1 MDAAFAASF
10 TGANMKN
17 SYFNTPRR
25 SEDCTFHSWADPIHY
40 DEQPSW
46 RKDPDTLIMGFCA
59 AGFIFMVVYLLM
71 GK

>member
-1 MDAAFAASF
+1 
-10 TGANMKN
+10 MKN

>member
-1 MDAAFAASF
+1 
-10 TGANMKN
+10 MKN

-25 SEDCTFHSWADPIHY
+25 SEDCTYHSWADPIHY
-40 DEQPSW
+40 EEEPSW
-46 RKDPDTLIMGFCA
+46 RKDPDTLIMAVCA